1 MSSYKN
7 IRLSIISVKHKK
19 YKEMFNFKKIAT
31 KTKLQQHTK
40 DFITTVF
47 IIRSL
52 GICLSDNIAPINCS
66 ASKTKLWISPY
77 RSLVF

>member
-19 YKEMFNFKKIAT
+19 YKEIFNFKNVAT

-40 DFITTVF
+40 DFIKTIVK
-47 IIRSL
+47 IRIFRSMSQRQY
-52 GICLSDNIAPINCS
+52 G
-66 ASKTKLWISPY
+66 THKL
-77 RSLVF
+77 FCKQN